1 MACDDCQRK
10 KEDSYMGVKK
20 KKKPI
25 LGQAARLLVSEKLID
40 PEEQLRFLALLEE
53 ET

>member
-10 KEDSYMGVKK
+10 KEDSYMGVFQNE
-20 KKKPI
+20 KPI
-25 LGQAARLLVSEKLID
+25 LGQASRLLVSEKLID